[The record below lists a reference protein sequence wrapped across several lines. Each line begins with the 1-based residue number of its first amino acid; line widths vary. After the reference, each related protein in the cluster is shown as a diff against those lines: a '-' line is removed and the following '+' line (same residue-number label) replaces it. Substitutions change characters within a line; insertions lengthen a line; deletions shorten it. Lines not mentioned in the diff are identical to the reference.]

1 MGRMEWIEKT
11 ISRIKKI
18 YFLFVIG
25 CLLIVA
31 LSPWLFKIWIGDKAD
46 VPIMMSLAV
55 AVMMLLDMWIRI
67 YDYFINGVG
76 KIRIQMIIT
85 VAMAIVYIPLAYY
98 FTIVLKMG
106 SIGVVLASIVSYS
119 VSAII
124 SPIQAKMILKG
135 TAKGIWDK

>member
-85 VAMAIVYIPLAYY
+85 IAMAIVYIPLAYY

-106 SIGVVLASIVSYS
+106 SIGVVLASISCFFRKEHLRLAWYY
-119 VSAII
+119 
-124 SPIQAKMILKG
+124 LFLLC
-135 TAKGIWDK
+135 